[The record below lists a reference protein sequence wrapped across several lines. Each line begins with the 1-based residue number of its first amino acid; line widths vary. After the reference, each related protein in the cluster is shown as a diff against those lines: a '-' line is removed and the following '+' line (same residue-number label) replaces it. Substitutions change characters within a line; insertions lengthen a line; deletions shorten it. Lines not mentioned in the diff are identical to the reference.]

1 MLVRDDQ
8 HLTYSK
14 TVYEWNWVQVYD
26 LTLILL
32 PHLIKI
38 NKCIKS
44 STTGDTHTNTFT
56 NTNTFIA
63 KKNWQKNRQINKNV
77 TLFSTKFASLHPFHL
92 QVE

>member
-1 MLVRDDQ
+1 MLARDGQ

-63 KKNWQKNRQINKNV
+63 KKKPTKNRTNQQKCNTFLYKIC
-77 TLFSTKFASLHPFHL
+77 
-92 QVE
+92 

>member
-1 MLVRDDQ
+1 MLVRDGQ

-56 NTNTFIA
+56 NTNTFTT
-63 KKNWQKNRQINKNV
+63 KKKPTKNKRNQQKCNTFLYKIC
-77 TLFSTKFASLHPFHL
+77 
-92 QVE
+92 